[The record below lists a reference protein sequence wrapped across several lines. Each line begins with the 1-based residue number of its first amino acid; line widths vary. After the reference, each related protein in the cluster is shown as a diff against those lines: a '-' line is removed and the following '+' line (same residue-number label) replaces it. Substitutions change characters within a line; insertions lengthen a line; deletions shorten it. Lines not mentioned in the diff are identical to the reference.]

1 MTDFDRREYD
11 WRRWLGGGGSGKK
24 LLSPYVSAAL
34 MLSKSMV
41 NMQFDNLHFALFWPY
56 FHCAYVET
64 ADYELLVNI
73 SHIDI
78 RFFDPAFLIGP
89 T

>member
-41 NMQFDNLHFALFWPY
+41 NMQFDSTSLYFGRIFIALM
-56 FHCAYVET
+56 
-64 ADYELLVNI
+64 
-73 SHIDI
+73 
-78 RFFDPAFLIGP
+78 
-89 T
+89 